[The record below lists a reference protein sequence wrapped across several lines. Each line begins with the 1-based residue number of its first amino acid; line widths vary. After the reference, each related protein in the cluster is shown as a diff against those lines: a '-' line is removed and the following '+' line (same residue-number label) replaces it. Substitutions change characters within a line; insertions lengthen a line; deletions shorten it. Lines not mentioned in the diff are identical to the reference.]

1 MKQYEI
7 RSLFLKKRNIK
18 KLALYGIV
26 FMMTLAAAF
35 VMFKMKVED
44 TIVPYETY
52 VANHDEEQFIRNLI
66 SGSNLRERPSEYWKE
81 VVSQL
86 SAIGNNIN
94 QIAHNTNIT
103 KNVNDTDMRETLSLM
118 NDVWNIVKGI

>member
-1 MKQYEI
+1 MK
-7 RSLFLKKRNIK
+7 RRNN
-18 KLALYGIV
+18 
-26 FMMTLAAAF
+26 
-35 VMFKMKVED
+35 KVTVRLTNAEKQHLEKQAYA
-44 TIVPYETY
+44 TGM
-52 VANHDEEQFIRNLI
+52 NMEQFIRNLI

-103 KNVNDTDMRETLSLM
+103 KNVNDTDVRETLSLM

>member
-1 MKQYEI
+1 MK
-7 RSLFLKKRNIK
+7 RRNN
-18 KLALYGIV
+18 
-26 FMMTLAAAF
+26 
-35 VMFKMKVED
+35 KVTVRLTNAEKQHLEKQAYA
-44 TIVPYETY
+44 TGM
-52 VANHDEEQFIRNLI
+52 NMEQFIRNLI
-66 SGSNLRERPSEYWKE
+66 AGSNLRERPPEYWKE

-103 KNVNDTDMRETLSLM
+103 KNVNDTDMKETLSLM

>member
-1 MKQYEI
+1 MK
-7 RSLFLKKRNIK
+7 RRNN
-18 KLALYGIV
+18 
-26 FMMTLAAAF
+26 
-35 VMFKMKVED
+35 KVTVRLTNAEKQHLEKQAYA
-44 TIVPYETY
+44 TGM
-52 VANHDEEQFIRNLI
+52 NMEQFIRNLI

>member
-1 MKQYEI
+1 MK
-7 RSLFLKKRNIK
+7 RRNN
-18 KLALYGIV
+18 
-26 FMMTLAAAF
+26 
-35 VMFKMKVED
+35 KVTVRLTNAEKQHLEKQAYA
-44 TIVPYETY
+44 TGM
-52 VANHDEEQFIRNLI
+52 NMEQFIRNLI

-103 KNVNDTDMRETLSLM
+103 KNVNDKDMRETLSLM

>member
-1 MKQYEI
+1 MK
-7 RSLFLKKRNIK
+7 RRNN
-18 KLALYGIV
+18 
-26 FMMTLAAAF
+26 
-35 VMFKMKVED
+35 KVTVRLTNAEKQHLEKQAYA
-44 TIVPYETY
+44 TGM
-52 VANHDEEQFIRNLI
+52 NMEQFIRNLI

-94 QIAHNTNIT
+94 QIAHNTNIA

>member
-1 MKQYEI
+1 MK
-7 RSLFLKKRNIK
+7 RRNN
-18 KLALYGIV
+18 
-26 FMMTLAAAF
+26 
-35 VMFKMKVED
+35 KVTVRLTNAEKQHLEKQAYA
-44 TIVPYETY
+44 TGM
-52 VANHDEEQFIRNLI
+52 NMEQFIRNLI

-103 KNVNDTDMRETLSLM
+103 KNVNDTDMKETLSLM